1 MALLIILS
9 ALRFE
14 VLSVME
20 LPRKRLNR
28 LSIIEEL
35 FTLCLFKNM
44 SGYQGV
50 QVCLIKVKSKIS
62 INNANSLTRLD
73 DDRVFKAGGHCCDT
87 CITYRSLLK

>member
-1 MALLIILS
+1 
-9 ALRFE
+9 
-14 VLSVME
+14 
-20 LPRKRLNR
+20 
-28 LSIIEEL
+28 
-35 FTLCLFKNM
+35 M